1 MSASKRSKSRSN
13 HSSKSDKP
21 VSRSRTRTRTRTR
34 RTRTHRR
41 RLFKPVPK
49 LAYME
54 LPVRYE
60 DHEPE
65 FWKPLFKKNE
75 LFELKEKVRV
85 MLAPDFQIKL
95 VNKEV
100 PELWSACKIVK
111 RYFPS
116 YFVPMKNKSYVIASG
131 YTRDQEVD
139 FSNYQ
144 ILCCTSMLLF
154 GILSARFVLKDQDYQ
169 LVFKGGKAI
178 QMGLPT
184 EYVSEDIDI
193 VVEPIVEYDPVLIQN
208 ITGHLALLMKWL
220 LPLEISVLPPGAN
233 PHIYKLSFQMSNHR
247 FRPFA
252 DLDFKQIDPR
262 DPFFKEL
269 DTDQYFIE
277 PLDEH
282 ALFKRP
288 TIEKILEEKIFY
300 YTKYKRNLEQINQ
313 GLMVEGV
320 DKRTCDYF
328 MSKFKRAIQA
338 IAPDTDVDRL

>member
-1 MSASKRSKSRSN
+1 MSTSNRSKSRSRSN
-13 HSSKSDKP
+13 PSDKP
-21 VSRSRTRTRTRTR
+21 VRRTR
-34 RTRTHRR
+34 RTRTRR
-41 RLFKPVPK
+41 RRPKPVPK

-54 LPVRYE
+54 LPIHYE

-75 LFELKEKVRV
+75 LFELREKVRT

-111 RYFPS
+111 QYFPS
-116 YFVPMKNKSYVIASG
+116 FFVPMKNKSYVIASG

-193 VVEPIVEYDPVLIQN
+193 VVEPIVDYDPVLIQN

-233 PHIYKLSFQMSNHR
+233 PHIYKLSFQLSNHR

-262 DPFFKEL
+262 DPFFREL

-288 TIEKILEEKIFY
+288 TIEKILEEKLFY

-313 GLMVEGV
+313 GIMVEGV
-320 DKRTCDYF
+320 DKRTCEYF
-328 MSKFKRAIQA
+328 MTKFKRAIQA
-338 IAPDTDVDRL
+338 IAPDTDFDRL